1 MARGAN
7 AKQEVEN
14 IIRNAFGKNFLGVA
28 DKKLYVRAN
37 DGDEMVDISI
47 TLTCPKTPFG
57 VVDGGMNFDAA
68 GVPAEPDVF
77 QPAEMTNEE
86 TERVRKLIEKF
97 NL

>member
-1 MARGAN
+1 MAKGAA
-7 AKQEVEN
+7 AKAEVEN

-68 GVPAEPDVF
+68 GALAEPDVF
-77 QPAEMTNEE
+77 QPAEITNEE

>member
-1 MARGAN
+1 MAKGAV
-7 AKQEVEN
+7 AKAEVEN

-28 DKKLYVRAN
+28 DKKLYVQALE
-37 DGDEMVDISI
+37 DGEMVQVAI
-47 TLTCPKTPFG
+47 TMTCPKTPFG

-68 GVPAEPDVF
+68 PAEPDVF

>member
-1 MARGAN
+1 MV
-7 AKQEVEN
+7 Q
-14 IIRNAFGKNFLGVA
+14 VA
-28 DKKLYVRAN
+28 
-37 DGDEMVDISI
+37 I
-47 TLTCPKTPFG
+47 TMTCPKTPFG

-68 GVPAEPDVF
+68 PAEPDVF

>member
-7 AKQEVEN
+7 AKVEVEN
-14 IIRNAFGKNFLGVA
+14 IIRNAFGKNFLGTA

-57 VVDGGMNFDAA
+57 VVEGGMNFDAA
-68 GVPAEPDVF
+68 PAEPDVF

>member
-1 MARGAN
+1 MAKGAA
-7 AKQEVEN
+7 AKAEVEN

-28 DKKLYVRAN
+28 DKKLYVQALE
-37 DGDEMVDISI
+37 DGEMVQVAI
-47 TLTCPKTPFG
+47 TMTCPKTPFG

-68 GVPAEPDVF
+68 GALAEPDVF
-77 QPAEMTNEE
+77 QPAEITNEE